1 MNKSMLL
8 LFAMLLPV
16 VWQAQAGA
24 GKTIGSIS
32 FLLGG
37 PEDLHIQSRGS
48 AEWSRV
54 QLGLKVH
61 DGDAIRTQK
70 ESRCEIKLLDAS
82 VIRIGEST
90 SFVFTQAALSAQSRQ
105 IKAEIP
111 TGQVYLNLSPSA
123 SGNSSFQI
131 KAPTAV
137 CAVRGTVYRVQADTA
152 THCVVYD
159 GAVEVGPA
167 KLWGLPRSQS
177 SKSLQPVEVPGP
189 SQIPGPYEVSL
200 EQWVK
205 IVKGFQITVRADG
218 KYAKAAFDPAKD
230 AAAEWVKWNKELDQK
245 IKR

>member
-1 MNKSMLL
+1 MKRCKLL
-8 LFAMLLPV
+8 LFAMLPM
-16 VWQAQAGA
+16 VWQARAES

-32 FLLGG
+32 FILGG
-37 PEDLHIQSRGS
+37 PDDIHIQPRGA

-82 VIRIGEST
+82 IIRIGEAT
-90 SFVFTQAALSAQSRQ
+90 SFVFTQAALTAQSRQ

-111 TGQVYLNLSPSA
+111 NGQVYLNLSTPA
-123 SGNSSFQI
+123 SNKSSFQI

-152 THCVVYD
+152 TQCVVYD

-167 KLWGLPRSQS
+167 KLWGLPRSQT

-189 SQIPGPYEVSL
+189 SQVPGPYEVSL
-200 EQWVK
+200 DQWVR

-218 KYAKAAFDPAKD
+218 KYAKTAFDPAQD
-230 AAAEWVKWNKELDQK
+230 AATEWVRWNKELDQK
-245 IKR
+245 VKR